1 MNSIRNSVRLKYKLL
16 LYFYTKFFEY
26 SLTGIPICKP
36 PWLRFPGNYKFY
48 GDVESYSHM
57 MIGDEFLVIPYL
69 EKPKAIELDFKHSGF
84 YDFTSGQILD
94 EKLLNDLLINDY
106 EEKKLTLLVVA
117 GSVIPWTDDI
127 G

>member
-1 MNSIRNSVRLKYKLL
+1 
-16 LYFYTKFFEY
+16 
-26 SLTGIPICKP
+26 
-36 PWLRFPGNYKFY
+36 
-48 GDVESYSHM
+48 M

-84 YDFTSGQILD
+84 YDFNSGQILD